1 MIVYQASKAQFLVD
15 AKGDTRAIED
25 VILEAVNSKLGL
37 NIQVNSPEYISWRN
51 SIGSEMYKCI
61 DTDEIPSDADVAIE
75 YRIPRTKNRIDFLIS
90 GLDENQKENVV
101 MVELKQWSEVGLT
114 GKDAIVTTRFKG
126 GIAET
131 THPSYQAWSYASLMQ
146 NFNETVYS
154 DGILLHPCAYAH
166 NMSDRSVIHNA
177 FYQDHIDKSPV
188 FCKDERNGLKEF
200 IKKFVKYGDSKH
212 TLYRIDTG
220 FIRPSKEL
228 ADSLV
233 GMMKGKKE
241 FVLIDDQKIAYENA
255 LYLVKKA
262 GKDEKHVLIIEGGPG
277 TGKSVVAINLLAT
290 LINSGF
296 NARYI
301 TRNAAPRAVFKA
313 VLSGSIKE
321 SNISNLFEGPDAYAN
336 ADANTMDALI
346 VDEAHRL
353 SEKGGFYGNLGEN
366 QIKELIN
373 SSKIAVF
380 FVDDDQKVTW
390 KDIGSV
396 GEIEKWA
403 NKLGATVHK
412 TKLESQFRCNGSD
425 GFIEW
430 VDNTFGIKETANNTL
445 DGVVYDFQVFDTPN
459 EMREAIIAKNSRNKA
474 RILAG
479 YCWQWI
485 SKKNKYL
492 YDIQFPEHSFEMQW
506 NLTDYGN
513 TYMIAPNSINQ
524 VGCIHTCQGLELEYV
539 GVIIGPD
546 LIARN
551 GVVQTDTSKRAR
563 SDKSLNGYKRDLKA
577 GVVGTEKKADTIIR
591 NTYRTLMTRG
601 MKGCYIY
608 CTDKETGEY
617 FKQKMTL
624 GSKPSP
630 NSRTE

>member
-15 AKGDTRAIED
+15 AKGDTKAIED
-25 VILEAVNSKLGL
+25 LILEGVNSKLGL

-101 MVELKQWSEVGLT
+101 MVELKQWSEIGLT

-126 GIAET
+126 GMAET
-131 THPSYQAWSYASLMQ
+131 THPSYQAWSYASLLQ

-166 NMSDRSVIHNA
+166 NLADRSVIHNA

-188 FCKDERNGLKEF
+188 FCKDERKDLKEF
-200 IKKFVKYGDSKH
+200 IKKFVRYGDSRH

-233 GMMKGKKE
+233 SMMKGKKE

-255 LYLVKKA
+255 LFLAKKA
-262 GKDEKHVLIIEGGPG
+262 AKDEKHVLIIEGGPG

-290 LINSGF
+290 LVSSGF
-296 NARYI
+296 NSRYI

-366 QIKELIN
+366 QIKELIH

-403 NKLGATVHK
+403 KTLGATVYK
-412 TKLESQFRCNGSD
+412 TKLDSQFRCNGSD
-425 GFIEW
+425 GFVEW
-430 VDNTFGIKETANNTL
+430 VDNTLGIKETANNTL
-445 DGVVYDFQVFDTPN
+445 DGVGYDFQVFDSPSQ
-459 EMREAIIAKNSRNKA
+459 MRTAIVSKNARNKA
-474 RILAG
+474 RIIAG
-479 YCWQWI
+479 YCWEWI
-485 SKKNKYL
+485 SKKDKHL
-492 YDIQFPEHSFEMQW
+492 CDIQFPEHNFAMQW
-506 NLTDYGN
+506 NLTDDGG
-513 TYMIAPNSINQ
+513 TYIIAPGSINQ

-546 LIARN
+546 LIVRN
-551 GVVQTDTSKRAR
+551 GVIQTDSSKRAK

-617 FKQKMTL
+617 FKKKMTIGTSSQTEIL
-624 GSKPSP
+624 G
-630 NSRTE
+630 N